1 MNPDTSPLLDIQ
13 FADIFSHSMGF
24 LFTATFCYLRGIE
37 MTAGGDELVSAF
49 LNFFYKKEYFKIKY
63 YQLGAFNYQ
72 KGFSDKI

>member
-1 MNPDTSPLLDIQ
+1 
-13 FADIFSHSMGF
+13 
-24 LFTATFCYLRGIE
+24 